1 MGQIAGTAKSSPEAG
16 DRRVSRSRV
25 MSLRVGISPRCR
37 KELRITKECHADSI
51 CCFFAQTTVL
61 GLDGN
66 NASTEKPKPPQTR
79 NEIVKKRHC

>member
-37 KELRITKECHADSI
+37 KELRIAKECHADSI
-51 CCFFAQTTVL
+51 CCFFAQAMVTLSVFTAS
-61 GLDGN
+61 GLELARDV
-66 NASTEKPKPPQTR
+66 K
-79 NEIVKKRHC
+79 IVPR